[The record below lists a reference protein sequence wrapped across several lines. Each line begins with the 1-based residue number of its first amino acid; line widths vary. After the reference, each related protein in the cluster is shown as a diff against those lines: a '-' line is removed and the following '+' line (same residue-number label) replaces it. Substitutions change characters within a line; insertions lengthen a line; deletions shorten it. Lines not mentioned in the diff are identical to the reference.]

1 MPEYI
6 KSSLHQMLISTV
18 RHHHN
23 QQSLAFLLAIKV
35 MRQGTL
41 DRSFQEQQQ
50 ERRFQELKR
59 RFQELE
65 RRFQELKRRFQ
76 ELERRFQEL
85 ERRFQELERSFQE
98 LERSFQELERNHQD
112 DQDGSPST
120 RINAPGKIRV
130 LPKSYIPHRI
140 YILGPPHTSVNFF
153 CCP

>member
-1 MPEYI
+1 MPKYI

-50 ERRFQELKR
+50 ERRFQEL
-59 RFQELE
+59 E
-65 RRFQELKRRFQ
+65 RR
-76 ELERRFQEL
+76 
-85 ERRFQELERSFQE
+85 FQE

-140 YILGPPHTSVNFF
+140 YILGPPHTSV
-153 CCP
+153 